1 MHLYAVKLA
10 GVAPCLALRV
20 LTVHAA
26 TRSAVALTQLP
37 CTVYTSCK
45 PCLCF
50 LLLVVVSITFVT
62 PISWLPTS
70 YSSSALDCS

>member
-26 TRSAVALTQLP
+26 TRSAVALT
-37 CTVYTSCK
+37 
-45 PCLCF
+45 
-50 LLLVVVSITFVT
+50 
-62 PISWLPTS
+62 
-70 YSSSALDCS
+70 

>member
-37 CTVYTSCK
+37 CAVYTTQA
-45 PCLCF
+45 
-50 LLLVVVSITFVT
+50 VSRAYAF
-62 PISWLPTS
+62 
-70 YSSSALDCS
+70 YS

>member
-37 CTVYTSCK
+37 CTLYTQA
-45 PCLCF
+45 
-50 LLLVVVSITFVT
+50 VSRAYAFY
-62 PISWLPTS
+62 SWQL
-70 YSSSALDCS
+70 

>member
-26 TRSAVALTQLP
+26 TRSAVSLTNYRVLYTQAVSRAYAFYSWQL
-37 CTVYTSCK
+37 
-45 PCLCF
+45 
-50 LLLVVVSITFVT
+50 
-62 PISWLPTS
+62 
-70 YSSSALDCS
+70 